1 MAPLLRKSTYQVIH
15 DLPDSATEWQKDSA
29 VQAYFQPGKDTR
41 FSDRPDTLGLPG
53 QRYEQPAGTLRTD
66 SLGYPA
72 AYIDSFAWNGQV
84 KAHTAKAADPVP
96 YRAGAD
102 NLVATMLMVGCLVA
116 ILALASS
123 LRFVMKMG
131 KNFFFTENER
141 TTTEPDTAAELR
153 SQGWLVAF
161 TALMLAVT
169 YYDYSLWSATGV
181 TFLPRHVLLMAY
193 LASAAGYF
201 LFKAGIYQLVNWVF
215 FDGKKN
221 EQWNK
226 SMLFITAMEGLLL
239 APFVLLYVFGDL
251 SLQISIIGVACVIIL
266 AKILTFYK
274 GYLIFFQRFGAI
286 MQNFLYFCALEMIPL
301 VVLVGLLET
310 FNEYLEINF

>member
-53 QRYEQPAGTLRTD
+53 QRYEPPAGTLRTD

-72 AYIDSFAWNGQV
+72 AYIDSFAW
-84 KAHTAKAADPVP
+84 
-96 YRAGAD
+96 
-102 NLVATMLMVGCLVA
+102 A

-123 LRFVMKMG
+123 LRCVMKMG

-215 FDGKKN
+215 FDGKKS